1 MKTHVSVERF
11 FFLEYKFSSCQRHL
25 LAYRTSFLERF
36 FSTLT
41 TYSLSFSS
49 FNVNICTSM
58 YMFVRIQSTE
68 SLVYINQKSD
78 GLYWKTFLND
88 HSPEHGSVQHW
99 NIVNKVVEVFSIDQ
113 WNRVWQMH
121 LSDFEISSYLSE
133 KSLNFPWKIGRV
145 VFVNSRRA
153 WWANFWDTKQESKGG
168 NKEFGNPGRREVYFT
183 L

>member
-58 YMFVRIQSTE
+58 FMFVRIQSTE

-99 NIVNKVVEVFSIDQ
+99 NIVNRVVEVFSIRH
-113 WNRVWQMH
+113 WNLVWQMH

-133 KSLNFPWKIGRV
+133 KILKLSAKIWNLVRESSPEGLKRIRGGL
-145 VFVNSRRA
+145 FH
-153 WWANFWDTKQESKGG
+153 TK
-168 NKEFGNPGRREVYFT
+168 NT